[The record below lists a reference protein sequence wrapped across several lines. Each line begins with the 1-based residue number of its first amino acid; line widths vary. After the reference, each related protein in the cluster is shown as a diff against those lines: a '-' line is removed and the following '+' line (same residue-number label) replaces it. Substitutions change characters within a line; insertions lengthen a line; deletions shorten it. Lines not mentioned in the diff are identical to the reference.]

1 MNEKLIHDFS
11 KKPGMAGSLLFS
23 LRHEI
28 EQSHRGA
35 FRHNLQRLGW
45 LLGNAMAEVWPM
57 IEIEVKTGLGVAKC
71 NVIKEQPVLATVM
84 RAGLPMHAGVLE
96 VWDQA
101 DCAFVS
107 AYRKHND
114 QGGFDIEIE
123 YIGAPSC
130 RDRILV
136 LVDPMLATGASM
148 VSAYEAL
155 CIDGV
160 PSQLHVI
167 TAIASPEGV
176 EYAQKHLPEGTVFWI
191 GAIDEG
197 LDENGYIVPGLGDA
211 GDLSYGTKSRS

>member
-28 EQSHRGA
+28 AQSHRGA

-130 RDRILV
+130 KDRILV
-136 LVDPMLATGASM
+136 LVDPMLATGNSSVA
-148 VSAYEAL
+148 
-155 CIDGV
+155 
-160 PSQLHVI
+160 
-167 TAIASPEGV
+167 
-176 EYAQKHLPEGTVFWI
+176 
-191 GAIDEG
+191 AIDLLKQAG
-197 LDENGYIVPGLGDA
+197 YYSSKMLTASLDNIDFIKAHFPENTHLWIAAIDNDLNEKGYIIPGLGDA

>member
-1 MNEKLIHDFS
+1 MNDKLIHDFS
-11 KKPGMAGSLLFS
+11 KKPGMAGTLLFS
-23 LRHEI
+23 LRHEVA
-28 EQSHRGA
+28 QSHRGA

-57 IEIEVKTGLGVAKC
+57 KEIEVKTGLGVAQC
-71 NVIKEQPVLATVM
+71 SVIKEQPVLATVM

-107 AYRKHND
+107 AYRKHNNE
-114 QGGFDIEIE
+114 GGFDIEIE
-123 YIGAPSC
+123 YLGAPSC
-130 RDRILV
+130 KDRILV

-148 VSAYEAL
+148 VAAYEAL
-155 CIDGV
+155 ITEGA

-167 TAIASPEGV
+167 AAIASPEGV
-176 EYAQKHLPEGTVFWI
+176 EYAQNNLPKGTVFWI

-197 LDENGYIVPGLGDA
+197 LDDNGYIVPGLGDA
-211 GDLSYGTKSRS
+211 GDLSYGAKSRS

>member
-1 MNEKLIHDFS
+1 MNDKLIHDFS
-11 KKPGMAGSLLFS
+11 KKPGMAGTLLFS
-23 LRHEI
+23 LRHEVA
-28 EQSHRGA
+28 QSHRGA

-57 IEIEVKTGLGVAKC
+57 KEIEVKTGLGVAKC
-71 NVIKEQPVLATVM
+71 SVIKEQPVLATVM

-107 AYRKHND
+107 AYRKHNNE
-114 QGGFDIEIE
+114 GGFDIEIE
-123 YIGAPSC
+123 YLGAPSC
-130 RDRILV
+130 KDRILV

-148 VSAYEAL
+148 VAAYEAL
-155 CIDGV
+155 ITEGA

-167 TAIASPEGV
+167 AAIASPEGV
-176 EYAQKHLPEGTVFWI
+176 EYAQNNLPKGTVFWI

-197 LDENGYIVPGLGDA
+197 LDDKGYIVPGLGDA
-211 GDLSYGTKSRS
+211 GDLSYGAKSRS

>member
-28 EQSHRGA
+28 AQSHRGA

-57 IEIEVKTGLGVAKC
+57 KEIEVKTGLGVAKC
-71 NVIKEQPVLATVM
+71 NIIKEQPVLATVI

-114 QGGFDIEIE
+114 KGGFDIEIE
-123 YIGAPSC
+123 YIGAPTC
-130 RDRILV
+130 EDRILV

-155 CIDGV
+155 CLEGA

-167 TAIASPEGV
+167 IAIASPEGV

>member
-1 MNEKLIHDFS
+1 MNDKLIHDFS
-11 KKPGMAGSLLFS
+11 KKPGMAGTLLFS
-23 LRHEI
+23 LRHEVA
-28 EQSHRGA
+28 QSHRGA

-57 IEIEVKTGLGVAKC
+57 KDREVQTGLGVAKC
-71 NVIKEQPVLATVM
+71 SVIKEQPVLATVM

-107 AYRKHND
+107 AYRKHNNE
-114 QGGFDIEIE
+114 GGFDIEIE
-123 YIGAPSC
+123 YLGAPSC
-130 RDRILV
+130 KDRILV

-148 VSAYEAL
+148 VAAYEAL
-155 CIDGV
+155 ITEGA

-167 TAIASPEGV
+167 AAIASPEGV
-176 EYAQKHLPEGTVFWI
+176 EYAQNNLPKGTVFWI

-197 LDENGYIVPGLGDA
+197 LDDNGYIVPGLGDA
-211 GDLSYGTKSRS
+211 GDLSYGAKSRS

>member
-1 MNEKLIHDFS
+1 MNDKLIHDFS
-11 KKPGMAGSLLFS
+11 KKPGMAGTLLFS
-23 LRHEI
+23 LRHEVA
-28 EQSHRGA
+28 QSHRGA

-57 IEIEVKTGLGVAKC
+57 KEIEVKTGLGVAKC
-71 NVIKEQPVLATVM
+71 SIIKEQPVLATVM

-107 AYRKHND
+107 AYRKHNNE
-114 QGGFDIEIE
+114 GGFDIEIE
-123 YIGAPSC
+123 YLGAPSC
-130 RDRILV
+130 KDRILV

-148 VSAYEAL
+148 VASYEAL
-155 CIDGV
+155 ITEGA

-167 TAIASPEGV
+167 AAIASPEGV
-176 EYAQKHLPEGTVFWI
+176 EYAQNNLPKGTVFWI

-197 LDENGYIVPGLGDA
+197 LDDNGYIVPGLGDA
-211 GDLSYGTKSRS
+211 GDLSYGAKSRS

>member
-1 MNEKLIHDFS
+1 MNDKLIHDFS
-11 KKPGMAGSLLFS
+11 KKPGMAGTLLFS
-23 LRHEI
+23 LRHEVA
-28 EQSHRGA
+28 QSHRGA

-57 IEIEVKTGLGVAKC
+57 KEIEVKTGLGVAQC
-71 NVIKEQPVLATVM
+71 SVIKEQPVLATVM

-107 AYRKHND
+107 AYRKHNNE
-114 QGGFDIEIE
+114 GGFDIQIE
-123 YIGAPSC
+123 YLGAPSC
-130 RDRILV
+130 KDRILV

-148 VSAYEAL
+148 VAAYEAL
-155 CIDGV
+155 ITEGS

-167 TAIASPEGV
+167 AAIASPEGV
-176 EYAQKHLPEGTVFWI
+176 EYAQHNLPKGTVFWI

-211 GDLSYGTKSRS
+211 GDLSYGAKSRS